1 MIHGTRSALASLVG
15 LGLRF
20 VRLGDVL
27 EVAHMIEMNDLT
39 RNEDWEW
46 N

>member
-1 MIHGTRSALASLVG
+1 MIHGTCRALASRVG
-15 LGLRF
+15 LGPRF

-39 RNEDWEW
+39 RNQAWEW
-46 N
+46 H